1 MIAPGLKVLLV
12 SAEGRK
18 HLVKADRGMIEIHG
32 LGVID
37 GDALCRASFG
47 DAMTIGAQEFTIIR
61 PSIKDLLGMI
71 ERKAQVMIPK
81 DSFFVPLHLDI
92 SCGSKVI
99 EGGVG
104 SGALTIVLLKTVAPS
119 GRIISYELRKDHADL
134 ARRNIAMTGLEDCW
148 DLRLEDICSA
158 ELEKEVDA
166 AVIDI
171 PNPWDAIENVKKSL
185 KVGGYLCCYVPNAN
199 QLADAVNKMRDAGFL
214 EVVSFETIQREMVV
228 HEGGVRPSFD
238 SLGHTGYLAF
248 GRKIASDDGT

>member
-18 HLVKADRGMIEIHG
+18 HLVKTGKGMIEIHG

-37 GDALCRASFG
+37 GDALCKASFG
-47 DAMTIGAQEFTIIR
+47 DAITIGAQKFTIIR
-61 PSIKDLLGMI
+61 PSVKDLLGMI
-71 ERKAQVMIPK
+71 ERRAQVMIPK

-104 SGALTIVLLKTVAPS
+104 SGALTIVLLKSVAPS
-119 GRIISYELRKDHADL
+119 GKVISYELRKDHADL
-134 ARRNIAMTGLEDCW
+134 ARRNVAMTGLEDSW
-148 DLRLEDICSA
+148 ELRLEDVCSA
-158 ELEKEVDA
+158 DLEKGADA

-171 PNPWDAIENVKKSL
+171 PNPWDAVDNVKKSL
-185 KVGGYLCCYVPNAN
+185 KVGGYFCCYVPNAN
-199 QLADAVNKMRDAGFL
+199 QLADAVKKMREAGFL
-214 EVVSFETIQREMVV
+214 EIVSFETIQREMVV

-238 SLGHTGYLAF
+238 SLGHTGYLTF
-248 GRKIASDDGT
+248 GRKMAPDQGN